1 MASSIY
7 LLWSLIHPRNI
18 PIGRW
23 NRSALE
29 PLPFCPNSL
38 MWPCLRLTI
47 IYGICSCVK
56 MRWEVCRCER
66 IWYEQENRSQRNFE
80 KYHPLESPYPGW
92 DKISTFILTHNL
104 HVHYLT
110 EGESPRSRLG
120 IFCEVTGKTESQI
133 RALWLHS
140 TCILHLST
148 ILLLHR
154 KEKELRNGEEF
165 AGGKLTTEQ
174 GQPGFLTPSVAAD
187 PGLPVINIHSA
198 LALLWVMWW

>member
-120 IFCEVTGKTESQI
+120 IFCEVTGKTEFRITLTQGLNRQI
-133 RALWLHS
+133 RRMCQALHCHVVGLKRVRIMNLRLGNLK
-140 TCILHLST
+140 TGT
-148 ILLLHR
+148 YRKVTAEEYEKLL
-154 KEKELRNGEEF
+154 ELLQDSRG
-165 AGGKLTTEQ
+165 
-174 GQPGFLTPSVAAD
+174 
-187 PGLPVINIHSA
+187 
-198 LALLWVMWW
+198 